1 MNKIQKCVYQL
12 VSIADK
18 AGVELK
24 FDTKELIKEL
34 TEGSYKN
41 NAIENLVNI
50 SNISSNA
57 LNIGDILSEGI
68 YEEDYE
74 ILTHSRTNSDG
85 DSFDT
90 EEEYNE
96 YVQNK
101 ADEEFE
107 GYYMQ
112 IETEY
117 AIVDPNNNNRYIEGG
132 FKSLE
137 DAEHKLD
144 NYVSSYEV
152 KHYSQCEILDSDND
166 SVESFD
172 EFIDEDAMR
181 KMAEEKIEELK
192 EEFIE
197 DEENW
202 DDLYYEYDEVYYNV
216 VRNFSDEA
224 NIESAKKAGL
234 GVIHLSKLDEDF
246 LFLRGCGMDLSF
258 CFLKYL
264 AYEYGCLT
272 EEYLDKLEWTKMNSG
287 EDEFRNILTCLGVD
301 VDRLSM

>member
-12 VSIADK
+12 VSIAEK
-18 AGVELK
+18 AEVKLSFNAE
-24 FDTKELIKEL
+24 ELIKEL
-34 TEGSYKN
+34 TEGCYKN
-41 NAIENLVNI
+41 NLIENLVNI
-50 SNISSNA
+50 SNISSNS
-57 LNIGDILSEGI
+57 LNIGEILSEGNF
-68 YEEDYE
+68 EEDYE
-74 ILTHSRTNSDG
+74 VLTYTKEDSDG
-85 DSFDT
+85 NSFDT

-96 YVQNK
+96 YIQNK

-107 GYYMQ
+107 GYSIQ

-117 AIVDPNNNNRYIEGG
+117 AIVDPNNEEYIEGG
-132 FKSLE
+132 FESLE
-137 DAEHKLD
+137 DAEHELN
-144 NYVSSYEV
+144 NYSSSYEV
-152 KHYSQCEILDSDND
+152 RHYSECEILDSSNYC
-166 SVESFD
+166 VESFD
-172 EFIDEDAMR
+172 EFVDEDTMR
-181 KMAEEKIEELK
+181 KMAEEKLEELK

-197 DEENW
+197 DEEDW
-202 DDLYYEYDEVYYNV
+202 DNLDYEYDEVYYNV

-264 AYEYGCLT
+264 AYEYGCIT

-287 EDEFRNILTCLGVD
+287 EQEFRNILTCLGVD